1 MRSIGTALA
10 VPASLATA
18 LWVLL
23 GLFYV
28 TLHEGSDSQ
37 PLVALATA
45 AVFVGLM
52 CFIAAI
58 RSARS
63 RSTGRYIALM
73 TAGVLF
79 VAAFFRVG
87 ELM

>member
-1 MRSIGTALA
+1 
-10 VPASLATA
+10 
-18 LWVLL
+18 
-23 GLFYV
+23 
-28 TLHEGSDSQ
+28 
-37 PLVALATA
+37 
-45 AVFVGLM
+45 M